1 LLLKGAI
8 EMRKLKYVYKWSV
21 NQYRRDKRTGAIDP
35 EPRSEYLKML
45 FKEEEERFKNTD
57 KK

>member
-1 LLLKGAI
+1 
-8 EMRKLKYVYKWSV
+8 MRKLKYVYKWSV

-35 EPRSEYLKML
+35 EPRSDYLKML
-45 FKEEEERFKNTD
+45 FKEEEDRFKKTD